1 MEFKNVTVLAK
12 ANVYE
17 DGKVTSRTLLFPDGS
32 KKTLGVMMPGRYR
45 FNTSASELM
54 EILGGR
60 ARVLVKGANDWA
72 EVGAGG
78 SFNVPAD
85 SHFEIA
91 VAELL
96 DYCCSY
102 SV

>member
-17 DGKVTSRTLLFPDGS
+17 NGKVTSRTLLFPDGS

-45 FNTSASELM
+45 FSTSVSELM

-60 ARVLVKGANDWA
+60 ARVLVKGTDDWI
-72 EVGAGG
+72 EVGSGG
-78 SFNVPAD
+78 SFSVPAE
-85 SHFEIA
+85 SKFEID
-91 VAELL
+91 VTELL

-102 SV
+102 GG

>member
-17 DGKVTSRTLLFPDGS
+17 NGKVTSRTLIFPDGS

-45 FNTSASELM
+45 FSTAASELM

-60 ARVLVKGANDWA
+60 ARVLVKGEHDWV
-72 EVGAGG
+72 EVGTDG
-78 SFNVPAD
+78 SFSIPAE
-85 SHFEIA
+85 SYFEID
-91 VAELL
+91 VEELL

-102 SV
+102 GG